1 MPSVGSW
8 IEWGPANNVRTLH
21 ALASLLLCGSTTCKE
36 SRATGFQH
44 LLLAV
49 LTNQF
54 NSGTLGLESILR
66 GSMIDEWVLKKF
78 LL

>member
-8 IEWGPANNVRTLH
+8 IEWGPANNARTLN

-36 SRATGFQH
+36 SRATGFQR

-66 GSMIDEWVLKKF
+66 GSMIDEWVLNKF